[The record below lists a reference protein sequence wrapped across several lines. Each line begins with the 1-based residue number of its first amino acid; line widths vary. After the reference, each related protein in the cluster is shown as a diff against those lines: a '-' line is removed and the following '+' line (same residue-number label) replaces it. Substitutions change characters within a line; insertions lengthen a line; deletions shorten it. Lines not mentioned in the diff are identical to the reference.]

1 MSRTLMN
8 ILVTLPDE
16 LRESLMA
23 DDLKERLTA
32 LGDVYWNETGGQFSE
47 AALRER
53 ITGIEVCVTG
63 WGSPKFTEE
72 VLDMAE
78 NLRLVAHVGG
88 SVAPVASEALYN
100 RKIPVCSAVSEMA
113 PFVAEGILG
122 MTLASLREL
131 PWYNAAL
138 EQGEWPQQ
146 SNSDATLFGASVGF
160 VGLGSVGE
168 ALLDLL
174 APFGVEVSIYDPYVT
189 EDRIAGHDIAEL
201 TTLEETLR
209 SSDIVSIHAAK
220 TRETLGMLDAER
232 LGQLPDGALLVNAAR
247 GAIVE
252 QKALIEELRTG
263 RIAAALDVFEPEP
276 LPEDSALRTLDN
288 ALLVPH
294 RAGSPSRRRIAA
306 AMVKEVERFVAD
318 EPLEHQISHKQFRLM
333 TDESLTATDESGT

>member
-1 MSRTLMN
+1 MN

-16 LRESLMA
+16 LRESLMT
-23 DDLKERLTA
+23 DDLKERLNA
-32 LGDVYWNETGGQFSE
+32 LGDVHRNETDGQFNE

-53 ITGIEVCVTG
+53 ITEIEVCVTG

-72 VLDMAE
+72 VLDAAE

-88 SVAPVASEALYN
+88 SVAPVASEALYD
-100 RKIPVCSAVSEMA
+100 RKILVCSAVSEMA
-113 PFVAEGILG
+113 PYVAEGILG

-131 PWYNAAL
+131 PRYDAAL
-138 EQGEWPQQ
+138 ERGKWPQG
-146 SNSDATLFGASVGF
+146 SDGDATLFGASVGF

-168 ALLDLL
+168 ELLNLL
-174 APFGVEVSIYDPYVT
+174 APFGVEVSIYDPYVN
-189 EDRIAGHDIAEL
+189 EDQIASHDIAEF
-201 TTLEETLR
+201 TSLEETLR

-220 TRETLGMLDAER
+220 TRETLGMLDTKR
-232 LGQLPDGALLVNAAR
+232 LGQLSDGALLVNAAR

-252 QKALIEELRTG
+252 QQALIEELQTG

-294 RAGSPSRRRIAA
+294 RAGSPSRQRIAA
-306 AMVKEVERFVAD
+306 AMVKEVERFAAD
-318 EPLEHQISHKQFRLM
+318 EPLEHRISREQFRLM
-333 TDESLTATDESGT
+333 TDEALTSTDASGT